1 MDANELVDSMCMMSH
16 PPRSITNIEDV
27 PFEIKVNKNRRVR
40 ARGGRPKFKKAA
52 SESVLVTVLEKQ
64 VAYHNNKNYRSCI
77 ILGFLT

>member
-40 ARGGRPKFKKAA
+40 ARGGRPKFEKAA
-52 SESVLVTVLEKQ
+52 SESVLVTVLEK
-64 VAYHNNKNYRSCI
+64 
-77 ILGFLT
+77 